1 MHMFPY
7 STDALTELLFMVSVS
22 KLTLLNEWRRKYLE
36 KVRMSGWVKKVTICE
51 IRTWNVGRA
60 CMEWEDI

>member
-1 MHMFPY
+1 MHMFAY

-22 KLTLLNEWRRKYLE
+22 KLTLLNEWQRKYLE

-51 IRTWNVGRA
+51 I
-60 CMEWEDI
+60 